1 MLSVDINTFL
11 ETLSLHSGA
20 KVLLSKEDNLEI
32 GNATALGA
40 WWIAVNVQT
49 LEKVRE
55 VLTK

>member
-1 MLSVDINTFL
+1 MLEMLSVDINTFL

-40 WWIAVNVQT
+40 
-49 LEKVRE
+49 
-55 VLTK
+55 